1 MWKVSLI
8 SFIIFIVTFLV
19 MIIDMASMSS
29 IERAAYNIRGDWP
42 KRMQLAGGIILIS
55 FVVSVISLI
64 IWIIML

>member
-19 MIIDMASMSS
+19 MIIDMASMSE
-29 IERAAYNIRGDWP
+29 IDRAVYRIRGNWP
-42 KRMQLAGGIILIS
+42 KRIQLAGGIILIS